1 MHDGG
6 VHAVGDVINNGSLD
20 SCKANPVR
28 SDTDW
33 MRGRRFWIQLI
44 SDVYPEPFPDLFN
57 RPSRVLGDQWLRIG
71 RGALKR
77 RQVGQSAY
85 VA

>member
-1 MHDGG
+1 
-6 VHAVGDVINNGSLD
+6 
-20 SCKANPVR
+20 
-28 SDTDW
+28 